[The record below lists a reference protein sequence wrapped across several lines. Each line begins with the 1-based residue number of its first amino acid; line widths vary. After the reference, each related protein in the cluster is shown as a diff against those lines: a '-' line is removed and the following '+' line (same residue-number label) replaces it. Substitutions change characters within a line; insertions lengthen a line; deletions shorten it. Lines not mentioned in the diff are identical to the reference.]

1 MARFLLIL
9 AAALAVLLRS
19 EAFVGSTGL
28 AQRSQQHKARILSY
42 FVDG

>member
-9 AAALAVLLRS
+9 AAAVAVLLGS

-28 AQRSQQHKARILSY
+28 AQRSQHKAGDRGCNI
-42 FVDG
+42 